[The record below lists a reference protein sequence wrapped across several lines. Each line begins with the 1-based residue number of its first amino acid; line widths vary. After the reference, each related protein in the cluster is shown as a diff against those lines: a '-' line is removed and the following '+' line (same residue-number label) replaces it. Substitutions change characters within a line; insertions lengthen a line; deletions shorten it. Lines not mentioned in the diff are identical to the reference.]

1 MPSFHVSQSDDKGKF
16 LYTIRMTV
24 LQQHILI
31 PAFSLAQI
39 SENILLIN
47 VSISWKYE
55 AMRQG
60 RYEVISFHKKKD

>member
-1 MPSFHVSQSDDKGKF
+1 MMPSFHVSQSDDKGKF

-47 VSISWKYE
+47 VSIS
-55 AMRQG
+55 
-60 RYEVISFHKKKD
+60 